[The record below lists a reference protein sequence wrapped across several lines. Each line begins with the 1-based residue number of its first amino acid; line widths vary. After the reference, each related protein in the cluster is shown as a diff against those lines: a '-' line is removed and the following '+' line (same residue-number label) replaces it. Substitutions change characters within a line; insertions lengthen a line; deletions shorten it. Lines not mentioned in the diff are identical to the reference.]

1 MKHAKLQLESRLALS
16 VGEAAAALGVSERH
30 LRTLLPELP
39 HVHLGARVVVP
50 VEALREWLRVNVRV
64 EGERS
69 SRVAEEILRALDGVA
84 SDDGPAPETDVGPTR

>member
-50 VEALREWLRVNVRV
+50 VDALREWLKENVRS
-64 EGERS
+64 ETERS
-69 SRVAEEILRALDGVA
+69 SRVAGEILAALGAARAEDGRVAPRALID
-84 SDDGPAPETDVGPTR
+84 E